1 MLTFHHLISYMHLLL
16 PFTAPCQCM
25 QASLHDLNTHLD
37 IPISMNRFRPNIV
50 LDGEQPAWAEDQWGN
65 RNICVR
71 TQEGSA
77 VDLEMCKPCSRCTV
91 SLHALLN
98 NCLCTACWVARL
110 CNRDYLSESICTLC
124 TRQAE
129 ITDGVAFVTRCDT
142 TSMHDA
148 EYENHV
154 TLQHMKGWCCH

>member
-1 MLTFHHLISYMHLLL
+1 MHSIVPAQSWTQLIAAFMLTFHHLISYMHLLL

-98 NCLCTACWVARL
+98 SFMLHSMLGCQIVQQRL
-110 CNRDYLSESICTLC
+110 SV
-124 TRQAE
+124 RQHLHAVHQ
-129 ITDGVAFVTRCDT
+129 TGR
-142 TSMHDA
+142 
-148 EYENHV
+148 NN
-154 TLQHMKGWCCH
+154 

>member
-1 MLTFHHLISYMHLLL
+1 
-16 PFTAPCQCM
+16 M

-65 RNICVR
+65 RNICVK

-91 SLHALLN
+91 SLHARLN
-98 NCLCTACWVARL
+98 NCLCTTSWVARL
-110 CNRDYLSESICTLC
+110 CDRDYLSESICTLC

-129 ITDGVAFVTRCDT
+129 IIDGVAFVTRCDT